1 MAAAAF
7 VKEEVDVIF
16 GVALRCLSIH
26 IHHSVFYSH
35 QYQYFKKCSDTE
47 TAICPVLCPVCESQ
61 QRDKPLAKMRKLLKI
76 TDGTT
81 KGIMVIFVPVITLY
95 RYL

>member
-1 MAAAAF
+1 MTGMAAAAF

-47 TAICPVLCPVCESQ
+47 TAICPVLCVSPSKEIS
-61 QRDKPLAKMRKLLKI
+61 RWLR
-76 TDGTT
+76 
-81 KGIMVIFVPVITLY
+81 
-95 RYL
+95 

>member
-7 VKEEVDVIF
+7 VEEEVDVIF

-26 IHHSVFYSH
+26 IHHSCLLLPSR
-35 QYQYFKKCSDTE
+35 QYFKKCPDTE
-47 TAICPVLCPVCESQ
+47 TAICPVCEYQ
-61 QRDKPLAKMRKLLKI
+61 YRDKPLARRRKMFQI

-95 RYL
+95 RYLK